1 MLQKRPRKF
10 RKGLPEPWDW
20 GERQEAPLFC
30 RETSHRALVATAISC
45 TAQRKGNSW
54 ESEVVLVSP
63 STSSLFMRV
72 AALWSGDLFTRA
84 RRFPNKYIL
93 IKDET
98 QGNARKKEKS
108 PEDAIQRCSLHVVP
122 IPTSALHQV
131 GFVSDSPGREAW
143 TGGKSHTHSAEPF
156 PPARSLIQL
165 TTLPCPSHIGRV
177 PPTCPPK

>member
-63 STSSLFMRV
+63 STSSLFMGV

-84 RRFPNKYIL
+84 RRFPNKDIL

-131 GFVSDSPGREAW
+131 GFVSLYRIVLEGRPGLGARA
-143 TGGKSHTHSAEPF
+143 TPTVQSHFLLLDLSFSLPHY
-156 PPARSLIQL
+156 PALLI
-165 TTLPCPSHIGRV
+165 
-177 PPTCPPK
+177 

>member
-63 STSSLFMRV
+63 STSSLFMGV

-84 RRFPNKYIL
+84 RRFPNKDIL

-98 QGNARKKEKS
+98 QGNARKKERS
-108 PEDAIQRCSLHVVP
+108 HQRMLS
-122 IPTSALHQV
+122 SAAASMW
-131 GFVSDSPGREAW
+131 F
-143 TGGKSHTHSAEPF
+143 PF
-156 PPARSLIQL
+156 PPAPCTKLALYRIVLEGRPGLGARATPTVQSHFLLLDLSFSLPHYPALLI
-165 TTLPCPSHIGRV
+165 
-177 PPTCPPK
+177 